1 MYGPA
6 VRCKRFPAT
15 KLRSFVLLS
24 RRSMKNV
31 PLSSCWY
38 VSARLA
44 SLNQAA
50 AEPLMMPVVIDY
62 YMTLNSPWTYLGSAL
77 FAEIASRNSAT
88 VNIKPCKFGPI
99 FEQTG
104 GLPLPK
110 RSPQRRAYRMMEL
123 RRWRDVRG
131 IPLTLEPKHF
141 PCDDTAATRLVI
153 AAKLRGQDAHRL
165 SLELG
170 RSLWER
176 EEALADPATIAAAAD
191 RAGLD
196 AAALRAGGPSDVELD
211 ALHEQFT
218 KEALAA
224 GVFGAPSF
232 VLPSGE
238 IFWGQDRLELLERA
252 LK

>member
-1 MYGPA
+1 
-6 VRCKRFPAT
+6 
-15 KLRSFVLLS
+15 
-24 RRSMKNV
+24 
-31 PLSSCWY
+31 
-38 VSARLA
+38 
-44 SLNQAA
+44 
-50 AEPLMMPVVIDY
+50 MPVTVDY

-77 FAEIASRNSAT
+77 FAEIAKRNDAT

-123 RRWRDVRG
+123 KRWRDVRG
-131 IPLTLEPKHF
+131 IPVTLEPKHF

-153 AAKLRGQDAHRL
+153 AAKLQGKDAHKL

-170 RSLWER
+170 RVLWER
-176 EEALADPATIAAAAD
+176 EESLADPAAISSAAQ
-191 RAGLD
+191 RAGFD
-196 AAALRAGGPSDVELD
+196 AAELRPGHSDAELD
-211 ALHEQFT
+211 VLHDQFT
-218 KEALAA
+218 KEALIA

-252 LK
+252 LKKLA

>member
-1 MYGPA
+1 MT
-6 VRCKRFPAT
+6 VT
-15 KLRSFVLLS
+15 V
-24 RRSMKNV
+24 
-31 PLSSCWY
+31 
-38 VSARLA
+38 
-44 SLNQAA
+44 
-50 AEPLMMPVVIDY
+50 DY
-62 YMTLNSPWTYLGSAL
+62 YMTLNSPWTYLGSAPS
-77 FAEIASRNSAT
+77 AEIAGRNNVT

-123 RRWRDVRG
+123 KRWRAVRG
-131 IPLTLEPKHF
+131 IPLNLEPKHF
-141 PCDDTAATRLVI
+141 PCDDAAATRLVI
-153 AAKLRGQDAHRL
+153 AAKLQGKDAHRL

-170 RSLWER
+170 RALWER
-176 EEALADPATIAAAAD
+176 EESLADPATISSAAQ

-196 AAALRAGGPSDVELD
+196 AAALRAGGPSDAELD
-211 ALHEQFT
+211 ALHEKFT
-218 KEALAA
+218 QDALAA

-252 LK
+252 LKQPA

>member
-1 MYGPA
+1 
-6 VRCKRFPAT
+6 
-15 KLRSFVLLS
+15 
-24 RRSMKNV
+24 
-31 PLSSCWY
+31 
-38 VSARLA
+38 
-44 SLNQAA
+44 
-50 AEPLMMPVVIDY
+50 MMPVVIDY

-77 FAEIASRNSAT
+77 FAEIASRNRAT

-176 EEALADPATIAAAAD
+176 EETLADPATITAAAQ

-196 AAALRAGGPSDVELD
+196 DGLLRAGGPSDTELD

-252 LK
+252 LKKLA

>member
-1 MYGPA
+1 MTT
-6 VRCKRFPAT
+6 V
-15 KLRSFVLLS
+15 
-24 RRSMKNV
+24 
-31 PLSSCWY
+31 
-38 VSARLA
+38 
-44 SLNQAA
+44 
-50 AEPLMMPVVIDY
+50 DY

-77 FAEIASRNSAT
+77 FAEIAKRNNVT
-88 VNIKPCKFGPI
+88 VNIKPAKFGPI

-123 RRWRDVRG
+123 KRWREVRG
-131 IPLTLEPKHF
+131 IPLTLEPKYS
-141 PCDDTAATRLVI
+141 PCDDTMATRLVI
-153 AAKLRGQDAHRL
+153 AAKLLAKDSHRL

-170 RSLWER
+170 RAVWER
-176 EEALADPATIAAAAD
+176 EETLADPATISSAAQ

-196 AAALRAGGPSDVELD
+196 AAELRAGGPSDAALD

-218 KEALAA
+218 QEALRA

-252 LK
+252 LKQLA